1 MKRENNPIRKKSR
14 RRISAGKKKNKRTP
28 ILTALLLLMVCVAT
42 FGGFTVARYALSQT
56 GKSGLAS
63 AEEFY
68 FTSDLLKEEGASYDV
83 YNWGDGIPIQL
94 KNYEDSLRY
103 NTEEISYTVTCEP
116 ACTVTYNGNTTINEN
131 KISGGNAN
139 SIEIKVKPTDL
150 TKTQITVTVETSS
163 PYKKTLKATFTATG
177 KLQPKYQITDSS
189 GEPTAEL
196 ILTGGAE
203 KSTITLSWDNTKIM
217 PDRTNKYL
225 SFGST
230 NSTCTITTEAS
241 ASYRILL
248 FKTNPDMNYS
258 KQSRDIMG
266 LGVALN

>member
-14 RRISAGKKKNKRTP
+14 RRISAGKKRNKRTP
-28 ILTALLLLMVCVAT
+28 ILTALLLLMVCAAT

-103 NTEEISYTVTCEP
+103 NVKDISYTVTCVPE
-116 ACTVTYNGNTTINEN
+116 CTVTDNGNTTNGN
-131 KISGGNAN
+131 KILGGNAN

-163 PYKKTLKATFTATG
+163 PYKKTLEATFTATG

-196 ILTGGAE
+196 ILTGGAK
-203 KSTITLSWDNTKIM
+203 KSDITLSWDNTKIM

-225 SFGST
+225 SFDS
-230 NSTCTITTEAS
+230 NTCVITAEAS

-248 FKTNPDMNYS
+248 FKTDPDMNYS
-258 KQSRDIMG
+258 KQSNDIIG
-266 LGVALN
+266 LEVNLD

>member
-1 MKRENNPIRKKSR
+1 MKRENNPVRKKSR

-28 ILTALLLLMVCVAT
+28 ILTALLLLMVCAAT

-103 NTEEISYTVTCEP
+103 NMKEISYTVTCVPE
-116 ACTVTYNGNTTINEN
+116 CMVTDNGNTTNGN
-131 KISGGNAN
+131 KILGGNAN

-163 PYKKTLKATFTATG
+163 PYKKTLKA
-177 KLQPKYQITDSS
+177 
-189 GEPTAEL
+189 
-196 ILTGGAE
+196 
-203 KSTITLSWDNTKIM
+203 
-217 PDRTNKYL
+217 R
-225 SFGST
+225 
-230 NSTCTITTEAS
+230 
-241 ASYRILL
+241 R
-248 FKTNPDMNYS
+248 
-258 KQSRDIMG
+258 
-266 LGVALN
+266 

>member
-1 MKRENNPIRKKSR
+1 MKRENNPVRKKSR

-28 ILTALLLLMVCVAT
+28 ILTALLLLMVCAAT

-94 KNYEDSLRY
+94 KNYEDSLRISAKD
-103 NTEEISYTVTCEP
+103 ISYTITTDPEKCEIVNEQGEVIGEE
-116 ACTVTYNGNTTINEN
+116 TLTGNGVSTRKLKVIPTAEVN
-131 KISGGNAN
+131 K
-139 SIEIKVKPTDL
+139 V
-150 TKTQITVTVETSS
+150 TVTVETKS
-163 PYKKTLKATFTATG
+163 PYRKKISATFTATD
-177 KLQPKYQITDSS
+177 KLQPKYQIIDSS
-189 GEPTAEL
+189 GEPASEL

-203 KSTITLSWDNTKIM
+203 TTNLTLKWNASLM

-225 SFGST
+225 NFNNG
-230 NSTCTITTEAS
+230 TCTINVEAS

-248 FKTNPDMNYS
+248 FKTDPNMDYS
-258 KQSRDIMG
+258 RQSGDIIG
-266 LGVALN
+266 TEINLQ